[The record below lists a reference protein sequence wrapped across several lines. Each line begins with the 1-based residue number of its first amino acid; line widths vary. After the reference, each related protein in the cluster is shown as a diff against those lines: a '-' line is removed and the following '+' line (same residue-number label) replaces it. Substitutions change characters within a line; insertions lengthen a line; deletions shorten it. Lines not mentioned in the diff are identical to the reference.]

1 MKAVV
6 TATTVTGPSL
16 ESLLIDLVSLR
27 QLDLKMLAAILIA
40 LFVVQCQGHSHDELS
55 EQYTHHV
62 QLDNEG
68 KYSMFYSVDTEKSV
82 LKISVCVQT
91 TGWIGLGF
99 SPNGQMPGSDVVIGW
114 VDSSGKSFLQVH
126 YIHSYS
132 YIFAIGPSGH
142 CLVLAY
148 YAFGIVSIISLLC
161 SNSKLCYIKASNVT

>member
-1 MKAVV
+1 MNCY
-6 TATTVTGPSL
+6 
-16 ESLLIDLVSLR
+16 LVSLH

-68 KYSMFYSVDTEKSV
+68 KYSMFYSINTEKSI
-82 LKISVCVQT
+82 LKISVHVQT

-126 YIHSYS
+126 YIHSFS
-132 YIFAIGPSGH
+132 YICHRSIRSLFGVGLFCFLELLAKS
-142 CLVLAY
+142 AY
-148 YAFGIVSIISLLC
+148 YAPIMLHF
-161 SNSKLCYIKASNVT
+161 